1 MDFIQIK
8 AGENDV
14 NRRLDRVLRKALP
27 ELPLG
32 EIYRH
37 IRKGTIKVN
46 GKKTSQDYHIQ
57 QDDVLYLA
65 SFLPVNMP
73 DEAKHPE
80 NVKIIEND
88 ELKNN
93 SCSVNSKACYETVFC
108 NEHIKVINKP
118 AGISVHES
126 KKGETSLA
134 ELISEEYK
142 LKNSGSLS
150 FTAGPLHRLDKNT
163 SGILCFSQSIKGAQ
177 WFSENLSLI
186 KKEYLGIVQ
195 GCIEEPQYWVDLI
208 DDTPDEKAA
217 FKTVRISNKG
227 KEARTRCTP
236 LAHGAYNGI
245 PLVLCRFCIET
256 GRKHQIRAQSAF
268 HGVPLF
274 GDSAYNDFCH
284 SHTEKNA
291 QGFFLHA
298 ARLSVPSN
306 PINLPLL
313 LEAPLPEKF
322 QKFLKKAGISYS
334 ESQTG
339 IYH

>member
-8 AGENDV
+8 AGEDDI

-27 ELPLG
+27 DLSLG

-46 GKKTSQDYHIQ
+46 GKKTSQDYHIKQ
-57 QDDVLYLA
+57 EDVLCFA
-65 SFLPVNMP
+65 SFLAENMSA
-73 DEAKHPE
+73 EAKKPS
-80 NVKIIEND
+80 ND
-88 ELKNN
+88 FADVEKKNQEFEA
-93 SCSVNSKACYETVFC
+93 KQIYETIFC

-118 AGISVHES
+118 AGISVHQT
-126 KKGETSLA
+126 KKGEISLA
-134 ELISEEYK
+134 DLIAEEYK
-142 LKNSGSLS
+142 AKNRGSLS

-177 WFSENLSLI
+177 WFSDNLPLI

-195 GCIEEPQYWVDLI
+195 GNIDEPQYWVDLI

-227 KEARTRCTP
+227 KEARTKCTP
-236 LAHGAYNGI
+236 LAHGACNGI
-245 PLVLCRFCIET
+245 PLVLCSFCIET

-274 GDSAYNDFCH
+274 GDSAYNRFCKKQD
-284 SHTEKNA
+284 SQNA

-306 PINLPLL
+306 PINMPQL

-322 QKFLKKAGISYS
+322 ENFLKKAGIDFV
-334 ESQTG
+334 
-339 IYH
+339 